1 MEKILELKN
10 IHKNFRLGE
19 DDIEVLNGIEISIQQ
34 GETFAIVGPSGSGK
48 TTLLQ
53 IIGLL
58 DSPTSGELYIR
69 GESPE
74 DLKDK
79 SKSRLRNEFF
89 GFIYQFHHLLN
100 EFTALENT
108 MMPLLIREQTTN
120 EARTKAQDLL
130 IRIGLEHRINHKPHE
145 LSGGECQRVAV
156 ARALVTS
163 PSLILADEPTGNLD
177 PETADRVFDSFLD
190 LNRSLNTSLIM
201 VTHNQELAK
210 RMDKVYELNFGK
222 LIPSSP
228 DLSLIHI

>member
-19 DDIEVLNGIEISIQQ
+19 DDIEVLDGIEISIEQ

-58 DSPTSGELYIR
+58 DSPTRGELYVR
-69 GESPE
+69 GESSE
-74 DLKDK
+74 DLNDK

-89 GFIYQFHHLLN
+89 GFIYHFHHLMN

-108 MMPLLIREQTTN
+108 MMPLLIRNQTTK
-120 EARTKAQDLL
+120 EASAKAQDLL
-130 IRIGLEHRINHKPHE
+130 IRIGLEPRVNHKPHE

-228 DLSLIHI
+228 DNK

>member
-74 DLKDK
+74 DLNDK

-228 DLSLIHI
+228 ES

>member
-19 DDIEVLNGIEISIQQ
+19 DDIEVLDGIEISIEQ

-58 DSPTSGELYIR
+58 DSPTRGELYVR
-69 GESPE
+69 GESSE
-74 DLKDK
+74 DLNDK

-89 GFIYQFHHLLN
+89 GFIYQFHHLMN

-108 MMPLLIREQTTN
+108 MMPLLIRNQTTK
-120 EARTKAQDLL
+120 EASAKAQDLL
-130 IRIGLEHRINHKPHE
+130 IIIGLEHRVNHKPHE

-228 DLSLIHI
+228 DN

>member
-58 DSPTSGELYIR
+58 DSPTSGELYVR
-69 GESPE
+69 GKSPE
-74 DLKDK
+74 DLNDK

-108 MMPLLIREQTTN
+108 MMPLLIREQTTK

-210 RMDKVYELNFGK
+210 RMDKIYELNFGK

-228 DLSLIHI
+228 EN

>member
-34 GETFAIVGPSGSGK
+34 GETFAIVGPSGCGK

-58 DSPTSGELYIR
+58 DSPTSGELFVR

-74 DLKDK
+74 DLNDK

-108 MMPLLIREQTTN
+108 MMPLLIREQTTK

-228 DLSLIHI
+228 EN

>member
-19 DDIEVLNGIEISIQQ
+19 NDIEVLDGIEISILQ

-58 DSPTSGELYIR
+58 DSPTRGELYVR
-69 GESPE
+69 GESSE
-74 DLKDK
+74 DLNDK
-79 SKSRLRNEFF
+79 SKSQLRNEFF

-100 EFTALENT
+100 EFTALENA
-108 MMPLLIREQTTN
+108 MMPLLIRNQTTK
-120 EARTKAQDLL
+120 EARAKAEDLL

-228 DLSLIHI
+228 DN

>member
-19 DDIEVLNGIEISIQQ
+19 DDIEVLDGIEISIEQ

-58 DSPTSGELYIR
+58 DSPTRGELYVR
-69 GESPE
+69 GESSE
-74 DLKDK
+74 DLNDK

-89 GFIYQFHHLLN
+89 GFIYQFHHLMN

-108 MMPLLIREQTTN
+108 MMPLLIRNQTTK
-120 EARTKAQDLL
+120 EASAKAQDLL
-130 IRIGLEHRINHKPHE
+130 IRIGLEHRVNHKPHE

-163 PSLILADEPTGNLD
+163 PSLILADEPTGKLVA
-177 PETADRVFDSFLD
+177 ETADRVFDSVLD

-228 DLSLIHI
+228 DN

>member
-58 DSPTSGELYIR
+58 DSPTSGELYVR
-69 GESPE
+69 GKSPE
-74 DLKDK
+74 DLNDK

-108 MMPLLIREQTTN
+108 MMPLLIREQKTN

-228 DLSLIHI
+228 EN

>member
-1 MEKILELKN
+1 MVKILELKN

-19 DDIEVLNGIEISIQQ
+19 DDIEVLDGIEISIEQ

-58 DSPTSGELYIR
+58 DSPTRGELYVR
-69 GESPE
+69 GESSE
-74 DLKDK
+74 DLNDK

-89 GFIYQFHHLLN
+89 GFIYQFHHLMN

-108 MMPLLIREQTTN
+108 MMPLLIRNQTTK
-120 EARTKAQDLL
+120 EASAKAQDLL
-130 IRIGLEHRINHKPHE
+130 IRIGLEHRVNHKPHE

-228 DLSLIHI
+228 DN

>member
-58 DSPTSGELYIR
+58 DTPTSGELYIR

-108 MMPLLIREQTTN
+108 MMPLLIREQTTK

-228 DLSLIHI
+228 EN

>member
-1 MEKILELKN
+1 MGKILELKN

-58 DSPTSGELYIR
+58 DSPTSGELYVR
-69 GESPE
+69 GKSPE
-74 DLKDK
+74 DLNDK

-108 MMPLLIREQTTN
+108 MMPLLIREQTTK

-228 DLSLIHI
+228 EN

>member
-1 MEKILELKN
+1 MENILELKN

-58 DSPTSGELYIR
+58 DSPTRGELYVR
-69 GESPE
+69 GESSE
-74 DLKDK
+74 DLNDK
-79 SKSRLRNEFF
+79 SKSRLRNEFI

-108 MMPLLIREQTTN
+108 MMPLLIRNQTTK
-120 EARTKAQDLL
+120 EASAKAQDLL
-130 IRIGLEHRINHKPHE
+130 IRIGLEHRVNHKPHE

-228 DLSLIHI
+228 DN

>member
-19 DDIEVLNGIEISIQQ
+19 DDIEVLDGIEISIEQ

-58 DSPTSGELYIR
+58 DSPTRGELYVR
-69 GESPE
+69 GESSE
-74 DLKDK
+74 DLNDK

-89 GFIYQFHHLLN
+89 GFIYQFHHLMN

-108 MMPLLIREQTTN
+108 MMPLLIRNQTTK
-120 EARTKAQDLL
+120 EASAKAQDLL
-130 IRIGLEHRINHKPHE
+130 IRIGLEHRVNHKPHE

-228 DLSLIHI
+228 DN

>member
-58 DSPTSGELYIR
+58 DSPTRGELYVR
-69 GESPE
+69 GESSE
-74 DLKDK
+74 DLNDK

-89 GFIYQFHHLLN
+89 GFIYQFHHLMN

-108 MMPLLIREQTTN
+108 MMPLLIRNQTTK
-120 EARTKAQDLL
+120 EASAKAQDLL
-130 IRIGLEHRINHKPHE
+130 IRIGLEHRVNHKPHE

-228 DLSLIHI
+228 DN

>member
-19 DDIEVLNGIEISIQQ
+19 DDIEVLDGIEISIEQ

-58 DSPTSGELYIR
+58 DSPTRGELYVR
-69 GESPE
+69 GESSE
-74 DLKDK
+74 DLNDK

-108 MMPLLIREQTTN
+108 MMPLLIRNQTTK
-120 EARTKAQDLL
+120 EASAKAQDLL
-130 IRIGLEHRINHKPHE
+130 IRIGLEHRVNHKPHE

-222 LIPSSP
+222 LILSSP
-228 DLSLIHI
+228 EN

>member
-1 MEKILELKN
+1 MVKILELKN

-58 DSPTSGELYIR
+58 DSPTRGELYVR
-69 GESPE
+69 GESSE
-74 DLKDK
+74 DLNDK

-89 GFIYQFHHLLN
+89 GFIYQFHHLMN

-108 MMPLLIREQTTN
+108 MMPLLIRNQTTK
-120 EARTKAQDLL
+120 EASAKAQDLL
-130 IRIGLEHRINHKPHE
+130 IRIGLEHRVNHKPHE

-228 DLSLIHI
+228 EN

>member
-19 DDIEVLNGIEISIQQ
+19 DDIEVLDGIEISIEQ

-58 DSPTSGELYIR
+58 DSPTRGELYVR
-69 GESPE
+69 GESSE
-74 DLKDK
+74 DLNEK

-108 MMPLLIREQTTN
+108 MMPLLIRNQTTK
-120 EARTKAQDLL
+120 EASAKAQDLL
-130 IRIGLEHRINHKPHE
+130 IRIGLEHRVNHKPHE

-201 VTHNQELAK
+201 VTNNQELAK

-228 DLSLIHI
+228 DN

>member
-10 IHKNFRLGE
+10 IHKSFRLGE

-58 DSPTSGELYIR
+58 DSPTSGELYVR
-69 GESPE
+69 GKSPE
-74 DLKDK
+74 DLNDK

-108 MMPLLIREQTTN
+108 MMPLLIREQTTK

-228 DLSLIHI
+228 DNK

>member
-58 DSPTSGELYIR
+58 DSPTSGELYVR
-69 GESPE
+69 GKSPE
-74 DLKDK
+74 DLNDK

-108 MMPLLIREQTTN
+108 MMPLLIREQTTK
-120 EARTKAQDLL
+120 EARTKAEDLL

-228 DLSLIHI
+228 EN

>member
-74 DLKDK
+74 DLNDK

-108 MMPLLIREQTTN
+108 MMPLLIREQTTK
-120 EARTKAQDLL
+120 EARTRAQNLL

-228 DLSLIHI
+228 ES

>member
-19 DDIEVLNGIEISIQQ
+19 QDIEVLDGIEISIEQ

-58 DSPTSGELYIR
+58 DSPTRGELYVR
-69 GESPE
+69 GESSE
-74 DLKDK
+74 DLNDK

-89 GFIYQFHHLLN
+89 GFIYQFHHLMN

-108 MMPLLIREQTTN
+108 MMPLLIRNQTTK
-120 EARTKAQDLL
+120 EASAKAQDLL
-130 IRIGLEHRINHKPHE
+130 IRIGLEHRVNHKPHE

-228 DLSLIHI
+228 DN

>member
-74 DLKDK
+74 DLNDK

-108 MMPLLIREQTTN
+108 MMPLLIREQTTK

-228 DLSLIHI
+228 DN

>member
-10 IHKNFRLGE
+10 IHNNFRLGE

-58 DSPTSGELYIR
+58 DSPTSGELYVR
-69 GESPE
+69 GKSPE
-74 DLKDK
+74 DLNDK

-108 MMPLLIREQTTN
+108 MMPLLIREQTTK

-228 DLSLIHI
+228 EN

>member
-19 DDIEVLNGIEISIQQ
+19 DDIEVLDGIEISIEQ

-58 DSPTSGELYIR
+58 DSPTRGELYVR
-69 GESPE
+69 GESSE
-74 DLKDK
+74 DLNDK

-89 GFIYQFHHLLN
+89 GFIYQFHHLMN

-108 MMPLLIREQTTN
+108 MMPLLIRNQTTK
-120 EARTKAQDLL
+120 EASAKAQDLL
-130 IRIGLEHRINHKPHE
+130 IRIGLEHRVNHKPHE

-177 PETADRVFDSFLD
+177 PETADRVFDSCLD

-228 DLSLIHI
+228 DN

>member
-19 DDIEVLNGIEISIQQ
+19 DDIEVLDGIEISIEQ

-58 DSPTSGELYIR
+58 DSPTRGELYVR
-69 GESPE
+69 GESSE
-74 DLKDK
+74 DLNDK

-89 GFIYQFHHLLN
+89 GFIYQFHHLMN

-108 MMPLLIREQTTN
+108 MMPLLIRNQTTK
-120 EARTKAQDLL
+120 EASAKAQDLL
-130 IRIGLEHRINHKPHE
+130 IRIGLEHRVNHKPHE

-177 PETADRVFDSFLD
+177 PETAERVFDSFLD

-228 DLSLIHI
+228 EN

>member
-19 DDIEVLNGIEISIQQ
+19 DDFEVLNGIEISIQQ

-58 DSPTSGELYIR
+58 DSPTSGELYVR
-69 GESPE
+69 GKSPE
-74 DLKDK
+74 DLNDK

-108 MMPLLIREQTTN
+108 MMPLLIREQTTK

-156 ARALVTS
+156 ARAMVTS

-228 DLSLIHI
+228 EN

>member
-19 DDIEVLNGIEISIQQ
+19 DDIEVLDGIEISIQQ

-58 DSPTSGELYIR
+58 DSPTRGELYVR
-69 GESPE
+69 GESSE
-74 DLKDK
+74 DLNDK
-79 SKSRLRNEFF
+79 SKSQLRNEFF

-108 MMPLLIREQTTN
+108 MMPLLIRNQTTK
-120 EARTKAQDLL
+120 EARAKAQDLL

-222 LIPSSP
+222 LILSSL
-228 DLSLIHI
+228 DN

>member
-58 DSPTSGELYIR
+58 DSPTSGEIYVR

-74 DLKDK
+74 DLNDR

-108 MMPLLIREQTTN
+108 MMPLLIREQTTK

-228 DLSLIHI
+228 EN

>member
-58 DSPTSGELYIR
+58 DSPTRGELYVR
-69 GESPE
+69 GESSE
-74 DLKDK
+74 DLNDK

-89 GFIYQFHHLLN
+89 GFIYQFHHLMN

-108 MMPLLIREQTTN
+108 MMPLLIRNQTTK
-120 EARTKAQDLL
+120 EASAKAQDLL
-130 IRIGLEHRINHKPHE
+130 IRIGLEHRVNHKPHE

-228 DLSLIHI
+228 EN

>member
-19 DDIEVLNGIEISIQQ
+19 DDIEVLDGIEISIEQ

-58 DSPTSGELYIR
+58 DSPTRGELYVR
-69 GESPE
+69 GESSE
-74 DLKDK
+74 DLNDK

-108 MMPLLIREQTTN
+108 MMPLLIREQTTK

-228 DLSLIHI
+228 EN

>member
-74 DLKDK
+74 DLNDK

-108 MMPLLIREQTTN
+108 MMPLLIREQTTK

-190 LNRSLNTSLIM
+190 LNQSLNTSLIM

-222 LIPSSP
+222 LIPSFPES
-228 DLSLIHI
+228 

>member
-58 DSPTSGELYIR
+58 DSPTSGELYVR
-69 GESPE
+69 GKSPE
-74 DLKDK
+74 DLNDK

-108 MMPLLIREQTTN
+108 MMPLLIREQTTK

-228 DLSLIHI
+228 ES

>member
-58 DSPTSGELYIR
+58 DSPTSGELYVR

-74 DLKDK
+74 DLNDK

-108 MMPLLIREQTTN
+108 MMPLLIREQTTK

-201 VTHNQELAK
+201 VTNNQELAK
-210 RMDKVYELNFGK
+210 RMDKIYELNFGK

-228 DLSLIHI
+228 EN

>member
-19 DDIEVLNGIEISIQQ
+19 DDIEVLDGIEISIEQ

-58 DSPTSGELYIR
+58 DSPTRGELYVR
-69 GESPE
+69 GESSE
-74 DLKDK
+74 DLNDK

-89 GFIYQFHHLLN
+89 GFIYQFHHLMN

-108 MMPLLIREQTTN
+108 MMPLLIRNQTTK
-120 EARTKAQDLL
+120 EASAKAQDLL
-130 IRIGLEHRINHKPHE
+130 IRIGLEHRVNHKPHE

-222 LIPSSP
+222 LILSSP
-228 DLSLIHI
+228 ES

>member
-10 IHKNFRLGE
+10 IHKSFRLGE

-58 DSPTSGELYIR
+58 DSPTSGELYVR
-69 GESPE
+69 GKSPE
-74 DLKDK
+74 DLNDK

-108 MMPLLIREQTTN
+108 MMPLLIREQTTK

-228 DLSLIHI
+228 EN

>member
-58 DSPTSGELYIR
+58 DSPTSGELYVR
-69 GESPE
+69 GKSPE
-74 DLKDK
+74 DLNDK

-108 MMPLLIREQTTN
+108 MMPLLIREQTTK
-120 EARTKAQDLL
+120 ESRTKAQDLL

-228 DLSLIHI
+228 EN

>member
-1 MEKILELKN
+1 
-10 IHKNFRLGE
+10 
-19 DDIEVLNGIEISIQQ
+19 
-34 GETFAIVGPSGSGK
+34 
-48 TTLLQ
+48 
-53 IIGLL
+53 
-58 DSPTSGELYIR
+58 
-69 GESPE
+69 
-74 DLKDK
+74 
-79 SKSRLRNEFF
+79 
-89 GFIYQFHHLLN
+89 
-100 EFTALENT
+100 
-108 MMPLLIREQTTN
+108 MMPLLIREQTTK

-228 DLSLIHI
+228 EN